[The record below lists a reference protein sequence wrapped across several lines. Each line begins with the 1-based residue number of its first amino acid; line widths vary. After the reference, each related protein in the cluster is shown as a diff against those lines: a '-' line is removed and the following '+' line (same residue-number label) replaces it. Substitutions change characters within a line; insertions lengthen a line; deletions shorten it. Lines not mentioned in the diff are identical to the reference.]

1 MRSRYVNQRH
11 KIDVVFYAPEG
22 DVVELHDTMQCE
34 LQVLDGE
41 KSIHNEP
48 AILHYVVLMTPGAD
62 RWVIRQ
68 LQAVS
73 QF

>member
-1 MRSRYVNQRH
+1 M
-11 KIDVVFYAPEG
+11 
-22 DVVELHDTMQCE
+22 
-34 LQVLDGE
+34 DGN
-41 KSIHNEP
+41 KSIHVERVV
-48 AILHYVVLMTPGAD
+48 AHYVVLMNPAAD